1 MPNGYEVDVPT
12 VRAAAEQA
20 AEVAGLVRPLAGEL
34 GKAIG
39 EVAGGAPG
47 SRSAAMAEAAGQR
60 WPKALDAGAD
70 RIAELGNGLAES
82 AKSYLA
88 VDQAAARLL
97 EQAGLAA
104 AASGSPDGRICS
116 VLDG

>member
-1 MPNGYEVDVPT
+1 MPNGYEVDVAT

-20 AEVAGLVRPLAGEL
+20 AEVAGLVRPLAGQL
-34 GKAIG
+34 GKAVG
-39 EVAGGAPG
+39 EVAAGAPG

-60 WPKALDAGAD
+60 WPKALDATAD
-70 RIAELGNGLAES
+70 RIVELGNGLAES

-97 EQAGLAA
+97 EAAGLSAA
-104 AASGSPDGRICS
+104 AAGGPGGRIGS